1 MKRLVVFLF
10 LGAVI
15 LAGCNG
21 AFTAERV
28 KEINNAWYKMYQTDR
43 RPTQAEVE
51 EYEALDDAGK
61 MEWRKNRKPVNQ
73 VLSPRVLDATE
84 DYFKSVEAEIESSE

>member
-1 MKRLVVFLF
+1 MKRLIVFLF

-28 KEINNAWYKMYQTDR
+28 KEINDAWYKMYHTDR
-43 RPTQAEVE
+43 RPTQAEIE

-61 MEWRKNRKPVNQ
+61 IEWRKERKPTNA
-73 VLSPRVLDATE
+73 VLSPRILDATE
-84 DYFKSVEAEIESSE
+84 DYYKTVQAEIEAAE